1 MSSPPSSAGGLIG
14 QRLGKYELVALL
26 ALGGTAEIY
35 LARIG
40 GVAGFEK
47 YVVVKCL
54 HDHLADDSEFV
65 RMFLDEARLG
75 AQLTHS
81 NIVQTLELGQQK
93 SRYYMVMEYVAG
105 MSMAV
110 IARKAAEHMPGG
122 RLPVDMI
129 LGLMAQ
135 ACAGLHYAHNRAD
148 SSGKPLHI
156 VHRDVSPQN
165 LVVTFDGMLKVVDFG
180 IAKAAVRETQTQ
192 SGTIKGKFAYMSP
205 EQCQGQRV
213 DRRTDVFALG
223 VVVHELLTGKRLFK
237 RDTAYDTYHAIMAG
251 KVPPPSQDNHEIDP
265 ALDPIVL
272 KALAYDSKDRYQS
285 AEELGEALSSVLH
298 RRGKS
303 VGAGDVALFFD
314 RYFATEIAE
323 HGQRMRALISGRNTT
338 TTMDEYWNDLDDSG
352 TSDAEAKA
360 GSGGVGSSS
369 IDVHLDAVLPGE
381 PSQASLVDS
390 HLLEEVEMEDDDDD
404 IGGGATRVEL
414 NPLEAVQKLH
424 NDGAASQAADGADAG
439 NKKTVGY
446 PAMSRAGRSALD
458 MPSPA
463 DVVNRRSSQSINA
476 AAARSLSPFET
487 SQRSSGKTLT
497 PPVAV
502 GGSALATGKQRDKFA
517 PPMTLLD
524 THPGAQEE
532 ATGLTSPPDGDGDL
546 DDEAA
551 TLIPGRPLDADVE
564 RVLEAARAAQASA
577 GMAGAPGQNGAP
589 YPGQGGQGPP
599 EGGVWTPQPGQQGGP
614 WGQQPGSWGGQPGQQ
629 PGSWGGQ
636 PGQQPGSWGGQ
647 PGQQPGSWGGQ
658 PGQQPG
664 PWGGQPGQQP
674 GQQPGPWGGQP
685 GQQPGPW
692 GQPGMPQGYPG
703 QSPYPVMQN
712 PAMGLYNQQ
721 MDYTGGMPRQG
732 GKVPPWLMIAII
744 VGAGVALGAI
754 ILLALLL

>member
-81 NIVQTLELGQQK
+81 NIVQTLELGEQMG
-93 SRYYMVMEYVAG
+93 RYYMVMDYVAG

-110 IARKAAEHMPGG
+110 VARKAADHMPGG
-122 RLPVDMI
+122 RLPVDLI

-135 ACAGLHYAHNRAD
+135 ACAGLHYAHNRTD
-148 SSGKPLHI
+148 SSGQPLHI

-192 SGTIKGKFAYMSP
+192 SGTIKGKFAYMAP
-205 EQCQGQRV
+205 EQCMGQQV

-251 KVPPPSQDNHEIDP
+251 KVPPPSQDNHELDP

-272 KALAYDSKDRYQS
+272 KALAYDAKDRYQS
-285 AEELGEALSSVLH
+285 AEELGEAMSSILH

-323 HGQRMRALISGRNTT
+323 HGQRMRALIAGRNT
-338 TTMDEYWNDLDDSG
+338 TTMDEYWSDLDDSG
-352 TSDAEAKA
+352 PSDANA
-360 GSGGVGSSS
+360 GRSGASS
-369 IDVHLDAVLPGE
+369 ISGSLDAVLPPE
-381 PSQASLVDS
+381 PSQISLLDS
-390 HLLEEVEMEDDDDD
+390 QLLEEVEMADDDEDM
-404 IGGGATRVEL
+404 GGGATRVEL
-414 NPLEAVQKLH
+414 NPLETVQKLH
-424 NDGAASQAADGADAG
+424 NDGTADLAAAGADAG

-446 PAMSRAGRSALD
+446 PAMGGAGRPALD

-463 DVVNRRSSQSINA
+463 DVVNRRSGQSINA
-476 AAARSLSPFET
+476 AVARSLSPFET
-487 SQRSSGKTLT
+487 SQRSSSKILT

-502 GGSALATGKQRDKFA
+502 GSAQAGGKQGGKFA
-517 PPMTLLD
+517 PIAMLD
-524 THPGAQEE
+524 THPSDREE
-532 ATGLTSPPDGDGDL
+532 ATGMSSAPDDDGEL

-551 TLIPGRPLDADVE
+551 TLLPDHGMDVN
-564 RVLEAARAAQASA
+564 RMLGAARAAQAGAS
-577 GMAGAPGQNGAP
+577 MAGGPGGQHGGP
-589 YPGQGGQGPP
+589 GGQHGGPGGQHGGPSPGQGGQSPP
-599 EGGVWTPQPGQQGGP
+599 DNPGWNPQPGQQDGP
-614 WGQQPGSWGGQPGQQ
+614 WGQQPGPWN
-629 PGSWGGQ
+629 
-636 PGQQPGSWGGQ
+636 
-647 PGQQPGSWGGQ
+647 GQ

-664 PWGGQPGQQP
+664 PWNGQP
-674 GQQPGPWGGQP
+674 GQQPGPWNGQPGQQPGPWNGQPGQQPGPWNGQPGQP

-692 GQPGMPQGYPG
+692 GQPGQPQGYPG

-721 MDYTGGMPRQG
+721 MDYTGGMPQQG
-732 GKVPPWLMIAII
+732 RKTPSWLMLAII
-744 VGAGVALGAI
+744 LGAGVALGVI